1 MRTYPTNSPQ
11 AAARIVALS
20 ALADGH
26 LCRNELQAL
35 ERLDVHGQL
44 GLDRSQWNQVVQTL
58 VEDLMATA
66 SAHWGTACRVDEAVL
81 ASLLDELDDPPLRRQ
96 TLQLC
101 VVVVMADRHL
111 SDGEE
116 TLITAAAERWRVTSP
131 AVIPNP

>member
-1 MRTYPTNSPQ
+1 MRAYPTNSPQ

-26 LCRNELQAL
+26 LCRSELQAL
-35 ERLDVHGQL
+35 DRLDVHGQL
-44 GLDRSQWNQVVQTL
+44 GLDLRQWNQVVQAL
-58 VEDLMATA
+58 VEDLMTTA
-66 SAHWGTACRVDEAVL
+66 SAQWGTACRVDESVL
-81 ASLLDELDDPPLRRQ
+81 VCLLDELDDPPLRRK

-101 VVVVMADRHL
+101 VVVAMADRHL

-131 AVIPNP
+131 AVITNP

>member
-1 MRTYPTNSPQ
+1 MRAYPTNSPR

-44 GLDRSQWNQVVQTL
+44 GLDLRQWNQVVQAL

-66 SAHWGTACRVDEAVL
+66 SAQWGTACRVDESVL
-81 ASLLDELDDPPLRRQ
+81 VCLLDELDDPSLRRK

-101 VVVVMADRHL
+101 VVVAMADRHL

-131 AVIPNP
+131 AVITNP